1 MIVLCADKSYLTVL
15 QRETIASGGVNVY
28 EVER

>member
-1 MIVLCADKSYLTVL
+1 MIVLCADKSHLTVL
-15 QRETIASGGVNVY
+15 QRETLASGGVNVY

>member
-1 MIVLCADKSYLTVL
+1 MIVLCADKSSLTVL
-15 QRETIASGGVNVY
+15 QREPLASGGVNVY